1 MVVSGGIEDREVE
14 LSWPY
19 GGVIEKR
26 CKGE

>member
-1 MVVSGGIEDREVE
+1 VSGGIEDREVE